1 MTVENAVEAVTGERL
16 VFLGGLHR
24 SGTTP
29 LARAMGSH
37 PEISGL
43 SGTGVAEDE
52 GQHLQD
58 VYPRIKTFGGMGR
71 FARSEAAHLTEDSPL
86 VSPDNARRLLASYA
100 PFWDLERRLLLEKTP
115 ANLIMGRFL
124 QALFPGSALVVVVRH
139 PIVAALALDKW
150 NPLIVNRRG
159 RRRTTLS
166 GRVRNWMDAH
176 AFLGADLPRLQRAV
190 VLRYE
195 DLVADPDVE
204 LARVQRLLELG
215 SPIPSDSIRPGRSA
229 PYAEEWAQMSQGTP
243 LQRRTR
249 RRIIERFGAEMATYG
264 YDPESLSTLPLEP
277 TGVGSGHASWPLN
290 SPLPQSRRTGSP

>member
-43 SGTGVAEDE
+43 SGTDVAEDE

-71 FARSEAAHLTEDSPL
+71 FARSAAAHLTEESPL
-86 VSPDNARRLLASYA
+86 VSPESARRLVASYA
-100 PFWDLERRLLLEKTP
+100 PYWDLERRLLLEKTP

-139 PIVAALALDKW
+139 PIVAALALEKW
-150 NPLIVNRRG
+150 NPLVVNRRG

-166 GRVRNWMDAH
+166 GRVQNWMDAH
-176 AFLGADLPRLQRAV
+176 AYLSADLSHLPRAL

-195 DLVADPDVE
+195 DLVDRPVSE
-204 LARVQRLLELG
+204 LARVRSLLELG
-215 SPIPSDSIRPGRSA
+215 SPIPADSIRPGRSA
-229 PYAEEWAQMSQGTP
+229 PYTEKWEQMSRGTP

-249 RRIIERFGAEMATYG
+249 RRIIERFGPDMTTYG
-264 YDPESLSTLPLEP
+264 YDPETLTTLPL
-277 TGVGSGHASWPLN
+277 GSGQDPWPLSSR
-290 SPLPQSRRTGSP
+290 SPQTRRAESS